1 MAAKAHQYKI
11 GKDNLYYFYRF
22 IILRWE
28 LEWSDQKFLIAEGD
42 LQDFCYEHKISVKQ
56 YPSTAKLNEAIS
68 KEFEVASKKYVG
80 LIWFVAK
87 DTKPKDALRHLR
99 NTFAHGNFRKR
110 QKNGVDCIVFENID
124 KKQVKAKGFI
134 PLKLLKPLIEAIQTC
149 KVES

>member
-1 MAAKAHQYKI
+1 LANQVIQYKA

-22 IILRWE
+22 IVLRWE
-28 LEWSDQKFLIAEGD
+28 LEWSAQNFLIAEGD
-42 LQDFCYEHKISVKQ
+42 LQDFCYEHKISIKQ

-68 KEFEVASKKYVG
+68 KEFEAATNKYDG
-80 LIWFVAK
+80 LIWFIAK

-124 KKQVKAKGFI
+124 KKLIKAKGYI
-134 PLKLLKPLIEAIQTC
+134 PLKLLKPFVEALVSC
-149 KVES
+149 RVD